1 MSDKRKIVLTGANGF
16 LGSHL
21 VDRLLKEEVDIHCI
35 VRKSSNLKWLEGK
48 NITLHTCGLEDI
60 PAMSE
65 VFENVDYIFHLAGT
79 VAALKY
85 EDYLYGNVDLT
96 RNVLEAALPHAA
108 NIKNIVVTSS
118 LAVGGPSDVQNK
130 LNEADGFNP
139 VSLYGKAKVEQ
150 ERMCDNYS
158 EKLPI
163 TIVRPSVISGDRE
176 VELFEFIQ
184 TVNQGLVPLVGFGEK
199 YVGIIHVSDLVEAM
213 YQLALCE
220 KAVGQAYY
228 LSSEEII
235 SWKDLAEICAE
246 KLGKNP
252 FILRL
257 PHFVIY
263 LAGALASLAG
273 KIRGK
278 ATTFD
283 FEKAKEGVQK
293 AWVCDVS
300 KAKEDFGFRQ
310 TVSIR
315 EGVEQAIDWYK
326 QNKWL

>member
-1 MSDKRKIVLTGANGF
+1 VSDKLKIVLTGANGF

-96 RNVLEAALPHAA
+96 RNVFEATLPHAA
-108 NIKNIVVTSS
+108 KIKNIVVTSS

-150 ERMCDNYS
+150 EKMCDNYS

-163 TIVRPSVISGDRE
+163 TIVRPSVISGERE

-184 TVNQGLVPLVGFGEK
+184 TVNQGFVPLVGFGEK

-235 SWKDLAEICAE
+235 SWKDLAEICSK
-246 KLGKNP
+246 KLGKKP
-252 FILRL
+252 FVLRL

-263 LAGALASLAG
+263 LAGVLASLAG
-273 KIRGK
+273 RMRGK

-293 AWVCDVS
+293 AWICDVS

-326 QNKWL
+326 ENKWL